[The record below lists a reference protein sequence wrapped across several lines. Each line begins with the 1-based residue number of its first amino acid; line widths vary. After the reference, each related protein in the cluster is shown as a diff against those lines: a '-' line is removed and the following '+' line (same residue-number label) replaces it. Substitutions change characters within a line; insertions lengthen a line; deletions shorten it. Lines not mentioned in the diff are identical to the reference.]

1 MSQTQVQRPV
11 SLFGGTPNSNVVG
24 VIVTPDC
31 LTSREVDIA
40 HELVRDRRLK
50 PIGLEPLINLF
61 FELGLSSRGFLG
73 CVQVPIGELTNSWHG
88 PTVRARKSVP
98 VWAVLSGKEYSSPR
112 GTATRGVTYMNT
124 NQFVS
129 WLQKTGV
136 ARESHTFSL
145 DPIPE
150 ASGALQDF
158 PGQLR
163 RAFTLPETPN
173 LARTAAPLPSS
184 AEEQAPPPPSYV
196 SQLGDIRRENQDE
209 LTRLESEFRSTPR
222 VDGGRQ
228 FDQDE
233 YFRRLDA
240 LNEQRQQRGLPIRTA
255 PTPSTYTR

>member
-11 SLFGGTPNSNVVG
+11 SLFGAPPNSNVAG
-24 VIVTPDC
+24 VTVTPDC

-40 HELVRDRRLK
+40 HELVRDQRLK
-50 PIGLEPLINLF
+50 PIGLDPLINLF
-61 FELGLSSRGFLG
+61 FEFGLSSRGFLG
-73 CVQVPIGELTNSWHG
+73 CVQVPVGELTFSWHG
-88 PTVRARKSVP
+88 PSVRARKSVP

-112 GTATRGVTYMNT
+112 GASLRGVTYMNT

-129 WLQKTGV
+129 WLRKADT
-136 ARESHTFSL
+136 REGFASSL

-150 ASGALQDF
+150 ASGAIQET

-163 RAFTLPETPN
+163 RAYTLPDTPRV
-173 LARTAAPLPSS
+173 ARTVAPLPSS
-184 AEEQAPPPPSYV
+184 AEERAPPPPSYV
-196 SQLGDIRRENQDE
+196 SQLGDIRRENHDE

-222 VDGGRQ
+222 VNGGQQ

-240 LNEQRQQRGLPIRTA
+240 LNAERQQRSLPVRTA
-255 PTPSTYTR
+255 PTPSTYER